1 MSEGGRIQVL
11 LVKRGKVKR
20 HTQVEAAQVHR
31 DVLIPD
37 NTGNTREED
46 LCSLNCVLMS
56 SDVVFSQV
64 VKKRPVSV
72 ERIYRELPEKR
83 EKAKTEPAKCKFRMS
98 VRREDLGSLKVLYI
112 TSNGIYSSYR
122 ERLHNYTE
130 YTVM

>member
-1 MSEGGRIQVL
+1 MSEEGRIQVL

>member
-1 MSEGGRIQVL
+1 M
-11 LVKRGKVKR
+11 
-20 HTQVEAAQVHR
+20 HR
-31 DVLIPD
+31 DMLIRD

-130 YTVM
+130 YTVT

>member
-1 MSEGGRIQVL
+1 MSEEGGIQVL

-31 DVLIPD
+31 DMLIPD

-83 EKAKTEPAKCKFRMS
+83 ENAKTEPAKCKFRMS

>member
-1 MSEGGRIQVL
+1 MSEEGRIQVL

-56 SDVVFSQV
+56 SDVFFFFYKWLNNVRSVLNVFTES
-64 VKKRPVSV
+64 
-72 ERIYRELPEKR
+72 YRKR
-83 EKAKTEPAKCKFRMS
+83 EKKPRQSRQNANS
-98 VRREDLGSLKVLYI
+98 G
-112 TSNGIYSSYR
+112 
-122 ERLHNYTE
+122 
-130 YTVM
+130 

>member
-1 MSEGGRIQVL
+1 MSEEGGIQVL

-31 DVLIPD
+31 DMLIPD
-37 NTGNTREED
+37 NTGDTREED

-83 EKAKTEPAKCKFRMS
+83 ENAKTEPAKCKFRMS

>member
-1 MSEGGRIQVL
+1 M
-11 LVKRGKVKR
+11 
-20 HTQVEAAQVHR
+20 HR
-31 DVLIPD
+31 DMLIRD

-83 EKAKTEPAKCKFRMS
+83 ENAKTEPAKCKFRMS

>member
-1 MSEGGRIQVL
+1 MSEEGRIQVL

-31 DVLIPD
+31 DMLIPD